1 MRIILYFTYD
11 VWKIISVITVITVA
25 IKLILIED
33 IWTVSLKSIRLII
46 ISFYTKRLI
55 QLVFIKSALDSRNLK
70 RWTSHEYYIGI
81 SYRCYI
87 RQY

>member
-11 VWKIISVITVITVA
+11 VGMVITVITVA

-33 IWTVSLKSIRLII
+33 IWAVYLKSIWLVI

-55 QLVFIKSALDSRNLK
+55 QLLVFIKKPLDSRNLK
-70 RWTSHEYYIGI
+70 RWTIHEY
-81 SYRCYI
+81 
-87 RQY
+87 